1 VRLSW
6 PFGRRTPSDGPS
18 AAAPEGPA
26 PSAEPAGPGASAT
39 DRGAPPTG
47 AWAQLPPIQRTVG
60 RPPVVAPTAAFLDAV
75 PGHHPLPPIV
85 TPLGHDAG
93 PAAPAGLVL
102 ARPTVVPSLTA
113 STSMPARP
121 VQRRASAPAPA
132 EPGWDAASGAWSA
145 PAPASPVRSL
155 PSVSPA
161 ATVTPPARSLTQAA
175 GPLAGPAQRSS
186 ASSSSSAGAG
196 SRPAPPRSSSASA
209 SAPGAPAPAA
219 TGGSPLP
226 APRGTAA
233 ARSQSGWA
241 EQSSSGPAAAGL
253 GAPLSSGTGRQAT
266 SSASTS
272 SASPTG
278 RPGPSSAAPSSAD
291 PASRRPGLGAPMSAP
306 PAGTVA
312 QRLPMATPPGRRA
325 MPEIPGQRAVAASV
339 VAAEPGPMPSVAPI
353 AAPAPA
359 VARSLPVL
367 PVARLAAGSGRSQA
381 DDHAGH
387 AHPTGSPPRGPLAGT
402 GAASAAAASSGSAGG
417 APARAGVPTLG
428 SRPLRPSVTA
438 QRATGTDAGAGRSA
452 AGSAAAAG
460 HAALPSPVAARWS
473 TGGELPATVEA
484 LPPAFT
490 ADESVPLQRLAAE
503 APAPA
508 ASAPREIVFPS
519 RAGLTSGP
527 GVPAFAGAP
536 PVQRSAAAGA
546 EPAPVGF
553 AAAPASTSSRPPAMT
568 LHHTSAPAPA
578 PAYATPPPAAPAPAL
593 QRIVADP
600 APAAAPVGA
609 SRPVGAGSPLA
620 VTATPVVQRVEG
632 TAPEPGG
639 GPTGHSDTELDEL
652 ARAIFGRI
660 RTHLRSE
667 VIHEREA
674 KGLSFDAF

>member
-1 VRLSW
+1 MRLSW

-26 PSAEPAGPGASAT
+26 PSAEPAGPGAFAT

-60 RPPVVAPTAAFLDAV
+60 RPPLVAPTAAFLDAV

-186 ASSSSSAGAG
+186 ASASSSAGAG
-196 SRPAPPRSSSASA
+196 SRPAPSRSSSA

-278 RPGPSSAAPSSAD
+278 RPGPTSAAPSSAD

-339 VAAEPGPMPSVAPI
+339 EAAEPGPMPSVAPI

-568 LHHTSAPAPA
+568 LHHTSAPAPG
-578 PAYATPPPAAPAPAL
+578 YATPPPAAPAPAL